1 LAGGAGTIPSGVGSG
16 ELNDAAL
23 ARAAQEMC
31 DRLDAIRRASENQL
45 LALVGP
51 LRDGLNETFN
61 QLAALQRSGA
71 QQQQNRSR
79 IEDLLPGL
87 LQQALNGDT
96 RRRNDPF
103 VPPPQPQQVASRP
116 SNNEDRSRSIFDQ
129 PVPPQPQQ
137 EPQPPMYIPP
147 LPSADPQIGNIR
159 LQLPTATGRT
169 ELRTAMDQVAMNE
182 SRTPVAA
189 TLGPNPMVPDLIA
202 AKVRVQGDIRATQS
216 ALTQARYRASEL
228 ENVLEVAQQ
237 GARAL
242 LPERFKRLEREAKQE
257 LEAKKKQY
265 EQLRTQLQQSG
276 NAEQA
281 AQMQPIL
288 QQFQAEVSAAEAKV
302 KRITDEIELAL
313 ENGDAEIKRLA
324 RTRDQLNAT
333 VTKLQEQLGVLRE
346 EETAVNQLLQNAQQL
361 QLQMMQQQAPPLR
374 SIYDR
379 GGPVRAPV
387 GGVPTRLTSQAARS
401 TNALPGGA
409 AGNVRRPGLGA
420 QQ

>member
-1 LAGGAGTIPSGVGSG
+1 
-16 ELNDAAL
+16 
-23 ARAAQEMC
+23 
-31 DRLDAIRRASENQL
+31 
-45 LALVGP
+45 
-51 LRDGLNETFN
+51 
-61 QLAALQRSGA
+61 
-71 QQQQNRSR
+71 
-79 IEDLLPGL
+79 
-87 LQQALNGDT
+87 
-96 RRRNDPF
+96 
-103 VPPPQPQQVASRP
+103 VASRP
-116 SNNEDRSRSIFDQ
+116 SNNEDRNRSIFDQ
-129 PVPPQPQQ
+129 PVPPQPPQ
-137 EPQPPMYIPP
+137 EPQPPQPPLYIPP

-169 ELRTAMDQVAMNE
+169 ELRTAMDRVAMNE
-182 SRTPVAA
+182 SRTPVAS

-202 AKVRVQGDIRATQS
+202 AKVRVQGDIRATQGEL
-216 ALTQARYRASEL
+216 AQARYRASEL
-228 ENVLEVAQQ
+228 ENALEVAQQ

-257 LEAKKKQY
+257 LDAKKKQY
-265 EQLRTQLQQSG
+265 EQLRTQLQQGG

-288 QQFQAEVSAAEAKV
+288 QQFQSEVSAAEAKV

-324 RTRDQLNAT
+324 RTRDQLNST
-333 VTKLQEQLGVLRE
+333 VTKLQEQLGMLRE
-346 EETAVNQLLQNAQQL
+346 EETGVNQLLQNAQQL
-361 QLQMMQQQAPPLR
+361 QLQMMQQQQAPPLR

-379 GGPVRAPV
+379 GGPVRVPL